1 MMTYH
6 FLNLTYSKENYLPQ
20 FSCLVLLFQS
30 IGLWAY
36 LTIPLLLAC
45 FVSESIILLGQGSR
59 FHQNLWCASCVCAH
73 VWSELLYFLL
83 WASP

>member
-45 FVSESIILLGQGSR
+45 FVSES
-59 FHQNLWCASCVCAH
+59 SCK
-73 VWSELLYFLL
+73 
-83 WASP
+83 